1 VENCGLEGLRWSDH
15 QQTLVP
21 GARKEVEGRI
31 REGKDNSKV
40 IADNSCG
47 LGLLASR
54 KRTDERAVKTKPA

>member
-1 VENCGLEGLRWSDH
+1 M
-15 QQTLVP
+15 LVP

-47 LGLLASR
+47 LGLPASR